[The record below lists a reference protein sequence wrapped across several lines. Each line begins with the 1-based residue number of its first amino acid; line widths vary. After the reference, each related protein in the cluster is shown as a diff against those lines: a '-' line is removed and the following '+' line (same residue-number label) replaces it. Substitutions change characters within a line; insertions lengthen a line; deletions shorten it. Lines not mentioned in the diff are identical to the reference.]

1 MTVAVLC
8 KASQLEAKKVIDT
21 FSLSNVS
28 SSEHELYMT
37 KENGLFC
44 DSQTL
49 SYIRKTK
56 NEDLKKIRALAYLSL
71 FATLKTFFSAEG
83 KVTHEGKPEFIYNEQ
98 ADGEKKKLYISI
110 SHTDKITLV
119 AVSDEG
125 EIGVDIEGV
134 ISPEKA
140 DRVEK
145 RYLENVE
152 IRYTGW
158 DIPLFYYDLESN
170 SFISLDHG
178 KATVGTLSEN
188 SAQISDEE
196 NVTDD
201 HGKIAVGTSAEYSAQ
216 ISSDKSVTKTESS
229 KADFCNGI
237 KLLYDLSVES
247 MVSDTGEDLKSTL
260 TTVKWTALEALLK
273 CDGRGFAAFKEVNEI
288 SDNFDIRSTMICID
302 GGRYALSLSIKHSL

>member
-1 MTVAVLC
+1 
-8 KASQLEAKKVIDT
+8 
-21 FSLSNVS
+21 
-28 SSEHELYMT
+28 MT

-56 NEDLKKIRALAYLSL
+56 NEELKRIRVHAYLSL

-158 DIPLFYYDLESN
+158 DIPLFYYDLESD
-170 SFISLDHG
+170 SFISL
-178 KATVGTLSEN
+178 
-188 SAQISDEE
+188 
-196 NVTDD
+196 D

-216 ISSDKSVTKTESS
+216 ISDDESVTDTESS

-237 KLLYDLSVES
+237 KLLYDLSVKS

-302 GGRYALSLSIKHSL
+302 GGRYALSLSIKHSLQS

>member
-8 KASQLEAKKVIDT
+8 KASQLEAKKVIDA

-28 SSEHELYMT
+28 LPEHELYMT

-56 NEDLKKIRALAYLSL
+56 NEDLKRIRAQAYLSL

-158 DIPLFYYDLESN
+158 DIPLFCYDLESD
-170 SFISLDHG
+170 SFISLAHG
-178 KATVGTLSEN
+178 KIAVGTSSEN
-188 SAQISDEE
+188 SAQISD
-196 NVTDD
+196 
-201 HGKIAVGTSAEYSAQ
+201 
-216 ISSDKSVTKTESS
+216 DKRVSNTESS

-237 KLLYDLSVES
+237 KLLYDLSVKS
-247 MVSDTGEDLKSTL
+247 IVSDTDGDLKSTL

-288 SDNFDIRSTMICID
+288 SENFDIRSTKICID
-302 GGRYALSLSIKHSL
+302 GKRYALSLSIKHSLQS